1 MQQVETQTAG
11 MIVSICYTP
20 ETTKNIRP
28 EDHYARTPI
37 DSVELIAGRGID
49 GDRKGNKYEARQI
62 NLMSAETLEALSRE
76 GFKTGPGGMG
86 EQIVVRGVDV
96 DHLKPGDRV
105 KLGENAVLEV
115 DKART
120 GCDRFEHIQR
130 QPKSRVAGRLGQMMR
145 VVAGAAIRVG
155 DSAKKE

>member
-1 MQQVETQTAG
+1 MSKAE
-11 MIVSICYTP
+11 IVSICYTP
-20 ETTKNIRP
+20 ESTKNPRP

-37 DSVELIAGRGID
+37 KSVELVAGRGID
-49 GDRKGNKYEARQI
+49 GDRKGRLEARQI
-62 NLMSAETLEALSRE
+62 NLMAAETVETLARE
-76 GFKTGPGGMG
+76 GFKSRPGQLG

-105 KLGENAVLEV
+105 KLGETAILEV

-120 GCDRFEHIQR
+120 GCDRFERIQG

-145 VVAGAAIRVG
+145 VIAGGTIRVG
-155 DSAKKE
+155 DTAKRE